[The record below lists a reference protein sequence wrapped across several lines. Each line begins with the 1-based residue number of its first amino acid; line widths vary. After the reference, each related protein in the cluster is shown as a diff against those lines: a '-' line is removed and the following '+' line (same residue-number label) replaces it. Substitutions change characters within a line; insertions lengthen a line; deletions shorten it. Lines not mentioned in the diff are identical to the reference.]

1 MSGQMRNWYVVALL
15 CALAV
20 MSYLDRYI
28 IALLAD
34 PIIAEFGISTTD
46 VGLLIGLGFGLVYA
60 IAGVPLAHWLDSG
73 TRIRIVAF
81 GVLLWSL
88 CTSSSGLAPD
98 YPTLLASRV
107 GVAIGEAVL
116 VPATISL
123 IGDLFEPSK
132 RTLPIAIFM
141 GTASLMGSGAFI
153 IGGLTYELANQLA
166 PGLGVESWR
175 LTMIMVGLPGLV
187 LAPILVFTVREP
199 DRGSQESMAAH
210 DASIAAVARH
220 LSKHARYY
228 APYFMAIGISAIGTY
243 SLISW
248 ATSMLSR
255 SYGMSVASAGSLYGT
270 AGLAAGIVAA
280 IFWPAASAWV
290 QRSGRMYG
298 NMLLM
303 AGGLGCAQLS
313 MALLPQLEGRA
324 LALFA
329 IAVSIF
335 GIAASGTLAVL
346 ILQSAAPPLMRARI
360 TSLYVLTGN
369 LIGLTLGPPL
379 SAWISENFY
388 EGPDAMRST
397 FGLIG
402 MIMLP
407 TVFILL
413 LVATSGYRKCLEELK

>member
-1 MSGQMRNWYVVALL
+1 MNSQMRNWFVVALL

-73 TRIRIVAF
+73 TRVRIVAF

-88 CTSSSGLAPD
+88 CTASSGLAPD

-166 PGLGVESWR
+166 PSFGVEGWR
-175 LTMIMVGLPGLV
+175 LTMIMVGLPGLL
-187 LAPILVFTVREP
+187 LAAILLVTVHEP
-199 DRGSQESMAAH
+199 ERGVQESTEAH

-220 LSKHARYY
+220 LSNHARYY
-228 APYFMAIGISAIGTY
+228 APYFLALGISAIGTY

-248 ATSMLSR
+248 ATSMLAR

-270 AGLAAGIVAA
+270 AGLVAGIVAA

-303 AGGLGCAQLS
+303 AAGLGCAQLS
-313 MALLPQLEGRA
+313 MALMPQLEGRA

-369 LIGLTLGPPL
+369 LIGLTMGPPL

>member
-1 MSGQMRNWYVVALL
+1 MNSQMRNWYVVALL

-73 TRIRIVAF
+73 MRIRIVAF

-88 CTSSSGLAPD
+88 CTASSGLAPD

-153 IGGLTYELANQLA
+153 IGGLTYELANHLA
-166 PGLGVESWR
+166 PGFGVESWR

-187 LAPILVFTVREP
+187 LAPILLFTVREP
-199 DRGSQESMAAH
+199 DRGSQESLAAH

-220 LSKHARYY
+220 LSSHARYY
-228 APYFMAIGISAIGTY
+228 APYFLALGISAIGTF

-248 ATSMLSR
+248 ATSMLAR
-255 SYGMSVASAGSLYGT
+255 SYGMNVASAGSLYGT
-270 AGLAAGIVAA
+270 AGLVAGIVAA

-303 AGGLGCAQLS
+303 AAGLGCAQLS
-313 MALLPQLEGRA
+313 MALMPQLEGRA

-379 SAWISENFY
+379 SAWISENIY

>member
-1 MSGQMRNWYVVALL
+1 MNSQMRNWYVVALL

-73 TRIRIVAF
+73 TRVRIVAF

-88 CTSSSGLAPD
+88 CTASSGLAPD

-166 PGLGVESWR
+166 PSFGVEGWR
-175 LTMIMVGLPGLV
+175 LTMIMVGLPGLL
-187 LAPILVFTVREP
+187 LAAILLVTVHEP
-199 DRGSQESMAAH
+199 ERGVQESTEAH

-220 LSKHARYY
+220 LSNHARYY
-228 APYFMAIGISAIGTY
+228 APYFLALGISAIGTY

-248 ATSMLSR
+248 ATSMLAR

-270 AGLAAGIVAA
+270 AGLVAGIVAA

-303 AGGLGCAQLS
+303 AAGLGCAQLS
-313 MALLPQLEGRA
+313 MALMPQLEGRA

-369 LIGLTLGPPL
+369 LIGLTMGPPL

>member
-1 MSGQMRNWYVVALL
+1 MRNWYVVALL

-73 TRIRIVAF
+73 MRIRIVAF

-88 CTSSSGLAPD
+88 CTASSGLAPD
-98 YPTLLASRV
+98 YSTLLASRV

-166 PGLGVESWR
+166 PGLGVEGWR
-175 LTMIMVGLPGLV
+175 LTMIMVGLPGLI
-187 LAPILVFTVREP
+187 LAPILLFTVREP
-199 DRGSQESMAAH
+199 DRGAQESTEVH

-220 LSKHARYY
+220 LSHHARYY
-228 APYFMAIGISAIGTY
+228 VPYFLALGISAIGTF

-248 ATSMLSR
+248 ATSMLAR

-270 AGLAAGIVAA
+270 AGLVAGIVAA

-290 QRSGRMYG
+290 QRRGQMFG

-303 AGGLGCAQLS
+303 AAGLGIAQLS
-313 MALLPQLEGRA
+313 MALMPQLEGRA

-379 SAWISENFY
+379 SAWISENIY
-388 EGPDAMRST
+388 DGPDAMRST

-402 MIMLP
+402 MLMLP

>member
-1 MSGQMRNWYVVALL
+1 MRNWYVVALL

-34 PIIAEFGISTTD
+34 PIIDEFGISTTD

-73 TRIRIVAF
+73 TRLRIVAF

-88 CTSSSGLAPD
+88 CTASSGLAPD

-166 PGLGVESWR
+166 PSFGVESWR

-199 DRGSQESMAAH
+199 DRGSQESVAAH

-220 LSKHARYY
+220 LSNHARYY
-228 APYFMAIGISAIGTY
+228 APYFLALGISAIGTY

-248 ATSMLSR
+248 ATSMLAR

-303 AGGLGCAQLS
+303 AAGLGCAQLS

>member
-1 MSGQMRNWYVVALL
+1 MSSQIRNWYVVALL

-73 TRIRIVAF
+73 TRVRIVAF

-88 CTSSSGLAPD
+88 CTASSGLAPD

-166 PGLGVESWR
+166 PSFGVESWR

-187 LAPILVFTVREP
+187 LAPILLFTVREP
-199 DRGSQESMAAH
+199 DRGLQESMASH

-220 LSKHARYY
+220 LSNHARYY

-248 ATSMLSR
+248 ATSMLAR

-270 AGLAAGIVAA
+270 AGLVAGIVAA
-280 IFWPAASAWV
+280 IFWPTASAWV

-303 AGGLGCAQLS
+303 AAGLGCAQLS